1 MQQTKTFR
9 FNFFLIILA
18 FLIVISGCSNKSVNQ
33 NNQIDSNNLSQSQ
46 VQTNAVLNAQKSYY
60 SNNSN
65 VIQKQFL
72 DSYKPQKTEYNL
84 YYTYKIVH
92 SWWDAVALGME
103 DAVRQFETKGI
114 FITYDY
120 RAPEEMSANDQI
132 KRIKKAAALK
142 EYDVIGVDVADV
154 NIVTPVINE
163 IIEQGNKVMT
173 FSSSDS
179 GKENGCKRIA
189 YVGNTHNFE
198 DGEDLA
204 EALCKYLNYKG
215 QIAMLVGNEGAP
227 CHEDRAR
234 GAKKVF
240 SKYPG
245 IELVDVKYDEDNDVK
260 AYNYTKGFINDYPEL
275 DGILCCNMSNPV
287 GAGRAVEEA
296 GMAGKIII
304 VGMDHDERAIKYLRD
319 GIIYALAIQDCY
331 KIGFDT
337 ITTAV
342 KIADGILPGSL
353 YPEKTEESTTVFY
366 QNDAA
371 ELLRSLYGVIE

>member
-18 FLIVISGCSNKSVNQ
+18 FLMVISGCSNKSVNQ
-33 NNQIDSNNLSQSQ
+33 NNQIDSDNLSQSH
-46 VQTNAVLNAQKSYY
+46 VQTNAGLNAQKSDY

-72 DSYKPQKTEYNL
+72 DSYKPQKTEYNF
-84 YYTYKIVH
+84 YFTYKIVH

-204 EALCKYLNYKG
+204 ETLCKYLNYKG

-260 AYNYTKGFINDYPEL
+260 AYNYTKGFINDYPDL